1 MEFSTHL
8 AGILADGSSED
19 LEIGFSWADNFN
31 GISGGVSTTANLQP
45 VDPHSGTGSITITG
59 VQDNTNYQYNGLV
72 VKTVNGVSIVGTPVD
87 SIPPVITASATP
99 TTLWPPNGIMAQVTV
114 SGSMK
119 DNELGGTGINP
130 NTAVYAVKDPYGQV
144 QPTGKVT
151 VSSDGSFSFTIQLQA
166 SRNGSDKNGRK
177 YIITVSAQ
185 DNAGNKGSTAIGVT
199 VPHDQRN

>member
-1 MEFSTHL
+1 MNSNGTAIDLELGFAYTSDYNGTTGGVYL
-8 AGILADGSSED
+8 NKSDLPADG
-19 LEIGFSWADNFN
+19 I
-31 GISGGVSTTANLQP
+31 
-45 VDPHSGTGSITITG
+45 GTGSVTIAG
-59 VQDNTNYQYNGLV
+59 VQNTTNYQYNGIV
-72 VKTVNGVSIVGTPVD
+72 VTTVNGVPVIGVPVD
-87 SIPPVITASATP
+87 AIPPVITASATP
-99 TTLWPPNGIMAQVTV
+99 TTLWPPNGIMARVTV
-114 SGSMK
+114 SGTMK

-144 QPTGKVT
+144 QPTGKIT